1 MGDTMYILNIESREI
16 LNDFNKNFYN
26 KHNSYIMLST
36 PNELNLLIDILNIDD
51 ITFKDC
57 LTFDE
62 NIKFD
67 LFDNYDFLSI
77 NTFSIINEESI
88 IDEVNIY
95 SSDNYIL
102 VVVKKEHFIYDF
114 VKNIITNNI
123 KSDDE
128 LSVVTLFKLN
138 YIILKNIIIHQFK
151 NLEYVEDMILKIE
164 DSIMDGKCEDYIIK
178 INHIRGITR
187 TIVKNIRPLL
197 YIGDK
202 IVKENIRYLKYSDV
216 KKYNLEN
223 FQSLDFG
230 IDKLYTFA
238 LSTRE
243 LADKL
248 LDIYSSAVTER
259 TNSLITK
266 LTVLTAISAPLTII
280 TGIYGMNFVNM
291 PELNLKYGYPIILGI
306 MVLIIVIGILIS
318 KFNKLL

>member
-36 PNELNLLIDILNIDD
+36 PNELNLLINILNIDD

-151 NLEYVEDMILKIE
+151 NLE
-164 DSIMDGKCEDYIIK
+164 
-178 INHIRGITR
+178 
-187 TIVKNIRPLL
+187 
-197 YIGDK
+197 
-202 IVKENIRYLKYSDV
+202 
-216 KKYNLEN
+216 
-223 FQSLDFG
+223 
-230 IDKLYTFA
+230 
-238 LSTRE
+238 
-243 LADKL
+243 
-248 LDIYSSAVTER
+248 
-259 TNSLITK
+259 
-266 LTVLTAISAPLTII
+266 
-280 TGIYGMNFVNM
+280 
-291 PELNLKYGYPIILGI
+291 
-306 MVLIIVIGILIS
+306 
-318 KFNKLL
+318 

>member
-1 MGDTMYILNIESREI
+1 MYILN
-16 LNDFNKNFYN
+16 LNNRDKLECFDKNFYN
-26 KHNSYIMLST
+26 KKDSYIILSI
-36 PNELNLLIDILNIDD
+36 PNELELLRDILSIDE

-67 LFDNYDFLSI
+67 LFDNYDFLSV
-77 NTFSIINEESI
+77 NTFSIEDEESI

-102 VVVKKEHFIYDF
+102 VVVREEHFIYDF
-114 VKNIITNNI
+114 VKTLIINNI
-123 KSDDE
+123 KMENSPPI
-128 LSVVTLFKLN
+128 VTLFKIN
-138 YIILKNIIIHQFK
+138 YLIFKNIIVHEFE
-151 NLEYVEDMILKIE
+151 NLEKVEDMILEIE
-164 DSIMDGKCEDYIIK
+164 DAVMDGKKDDYIVK
-178 INHIRGITR
+178 INCVRGITR
-187 TIVKNIRPLL
+187 SFVKNIRPLL
-197 YIGDK
+197 YIGDR

-230 IDKLYTFA
+230 IDKLYAFA

-248 LDIYSSAVTER
+248 LDIYSSKVAER
-259 TNSLITK
+259 TNTLITK

-280 TGIYGMNFVNM
+280 TGIYGMNFIYM
-291 PELNLKYGYPIILGI
+291 PELKWIYGYPFTIGI
-306 MVLIIVIGILIS
+306 MILIIVAGILIS

>member
-1 MGDTMYILNIESREI
+1 MYILN
-16 LNDFNKNFYN
+16 LNNRDKLECFDKNFYN
-26 KHNSYIMLST
+26 KKDSYIILSI
-36 PNELNLLIDILNIDD
+36 PNELELLRDILSIDE

-67 LFDNYDFLSI
+67 LFDNYDFLSV
-77 NTFSIINEESI
+77 NTFSIEDEESI

-102 VVVKKEHFIYDF
+102 VVVREEHFIYNF
-114 VKNIITNNI
+114 VKTLIINNI
-123 KSDDE
+123 KMENSPPI
-128 LSVVTLFKLN
+128 VTLFKIN
-138 YIILKNIIIHQFK
+138 YLIFKNIIVHEFE
-151 NLEYVEDMILKIE
+151 NLEKVEDMILEIE
-164 DSIMDGKCEDYIIK
+164 DAVMDGKKDDYIVK
-178 INHIRGITR
+178 INYVRGITR
-187 TIVKNIRPLL
+187 SFVKNIRPLL
-197 YIGDK
+197 YIGDR

-230 IDKLYTFA
+230 IDKLYAFA

-248 LDIYSSAVTER
+248 LDIYSSKVAER

-280 TGIYGMNFVNM
+280 TGIYGMNFIYM
-291 PELNLKYGYPIILGI
+291 PELKWIYGYPFTIGI
-306 MVLIIVIGILIS
+306 MILIIVAGILIS